1 MDWKQY
7 TLLSFSLIFLINL
20 LISVIKRKEKKKKKM
35 EDNLSICMVKK
46 NIMLSN
52 FDSVELKCHFRVK
65 LLVFAFFFSKAIFFS
80 LHHNHQFMNSFLFEM
95 LYNFFV
101 LKGDI
106 YGIEDNF
113 LLYFLYLM
121 ALTMLFGKY
130 T

>member
-1 MDWKQY
+1 MY
-7 TLLSFSLIFLINL
+7 G
-20 LISVIKRKEKKKKKM
+20 
-35 EDNLSICMVKK
+35 KK

-52 FDSVELKCHFRVK
+52 FESVELKCHFHVK

-106 YGIEDNF
+106 YIYIYIIYGLELDDR
-113 LLYFLYLM
+113 
-121 ALTMLFGKY
+121 
-130 T
+130 